1 MSANVVFLAPTWPVW
16 KALLPIVRAVVAE
29 ENTAVLWV
37 SDGADQ
43 QAHVDMSAKFALA
56 KTDYVLS
63 ESLGRRCGVGKLL
76 FAVLLDER
84 GG

>member
-1 MSANVVFLAPTWPVW
+1 MSANVVFLAPTCPVW

-43 QAHVDMSAKFALA
+43 QAHVDMSASLPLLRRIMCYLNRLA
-56 KTDYVLS
+56 DA
-63 ESLGRRCGVGKLL
+63 
-76 FAVLLDER
+76 AV
-84 GG
+84 